1 MNKQKCGL
9 NIKEGEGIRTAVD
22 VLLLD
27 EATGN
32 ILLGLRRAK
41 AGEGTWGFPG
51 GHQKTG
57 EKMLETAERELKEEL
72 GEDAL
77 FRLSKDIIAVR
88 ENIIPP
94 WFVQHNTVVIKGLY
108 LGGEPALPDKEMNA
122 EWQWFDVN
130 HLPQNIFSGVAEVV
144 DAFKVGKTIVV
155 TDWQTN

>member
-1 MNKQKCGL
+1 MKRCGYIEYPQAIMNKQKCGL

-77 FRLSKDIIAVR
+77 FRLVR
-88 ENIIPP
+88 SCGCHE
-94 WFVQHNTVVIKGLY
+94 KY
-108 LGGEPALPDKEMNA
+108 E
-122 EWQWFDVN
+122 
-130 HLPQNIFSGVAEVV
+130 
-144 DAFKVGKTIVV
+144 
-155 TDWQTN
+155 TNGFFI